1 MFSTMTTFYLHMIHI
16 SLLDFTAQNPS
27 NLPKSTDFPKFL
39 LSNPHLM
46 SSQLWS
52 AYYTKDTLFSPTAK
66 SAWVLPDL
74 KPLPTYI
81 NSVNSDGELKKNSS
95 ATPGHLTETERLQR
109 FAFTILKHVKSTN
122 QRRGKV
128 IKDSLSALQKHIM
141 HQRSKGINLEPYSE
155 TKAYFWI
162 QILHASIDS
171 LGGAKVID
179 IITLSFPSFV
189 LLFPELL
196 HRRDKGKEVWRP
208 YYTEKSWESIEAR
221 MALVLPTLK
230 PLPNVIVPPTAKERE
245 AAVRK
250 ELEVRIVGRGSGLSD
265 VEMMLHEFWV
275 VGEVREADDVGRPP
289 HTHGGLLW
297 RIFSALWYAKQE
309 KRGMGDAL
317 NEVLV
322 ADVRGKEPER
332 RFGFTE
338 KAFWAR
344 VVLKRFLEFELVKPG
359 DVGGGDPR
367 GAILMNF
374 QSFLA
379 KNKELVLK
387 DMWQGYYSA
396 ETWHSEDAAVR
407 FVPPDLKET
416 ENFM

>member
-1 MFSTMTTFYLHMIHI
+1 MTTFYLHMIHI
-16 SLLDFTAQNPS
+16 SLLDFTTQNPS

-46 SSQLWS
+46 SPQLWS

-74 KPLPTYI
+74 RPLPTYI
-81 NSVNSDGELKKNSS
+81 GPATSNSEIKKDIASQLN
-95 ATPGHLTETERLQR
+95 ETERLQR
-109 FAFTILKHVKSTN
+109 FAFAVLKHVKATN

-128 IKDSLSALQKHIM
+128 IKDSLSALQKHII
-141 HQRSKGINLEPYSE
+141 HQRSKGISLEAYSE

-171 LGGAKVID
+171 LGDKGID
-179 IITLSFPSFV
+179 ITTLSFSSFV
-189 LLFPELL
+189 LLFQELL
-196 HRRDKGKEVWRP
+196 RQPAKGREVWRT
-208 YYTEKSWESIEAR
+208 YYTEKAWESIEAR
-221 MALVLPTLK
+221 MGLVFPTLK
-230 PLPNVIVPPTAKERE
+230 PLPNVIVPPTEKERE
-245 AAVRK
+245 AAARR
-250 ELEVRIVGRGSGLSD
+250 ELEARIIGRENDLSD
-265 VEMMLHEFWV
+265 VEMMLCQFWIIS
-275 VGEVREADDVGRPP
+275 EIREAEVGRPP

-297 RIFSALWYAKQE
+297 SIFSALWYAQKGD
-309 KRGMGDAL
+309 RSMGDAL

-322 ADVRGKEPER
+322 ADLRGKELKR
-332 RFGFTE
+332 KLGFTE

-344 VVLKRFLEFELVKPG
+344 VVLKRFLEFKIVNPG
-359 DVGGGDPR
+359 DVGDGDLR

-379 KNKELVLK
+379 KNRELALE

>member
-16 SLLDFTAQNPS
+16 SLLDFTTQNPS
-27 NLPKSTDFPKFL
+27 NLPKPTDFPKFL
-39 LSNPHLM
+39 LSNPRLM

-52 AYYTKDTLFSPTAK
+52 TYYTKDTLFSPTAK

-81 NSVNSDGELKKNSS
+81 SSAISDSELKKNIS
-95 ATPGHLTETERLQR
+95 ATPSHLTETERLQR
-109 FAFTILKHVKSTN
+109 FAFTVLKHVKATN

-141 HQRSKGINLEPYSE
+141 QQRSNSISLEPYSE

-179 IITLSFPSFV
+179 ITTLSFPSFV

-196 HRRDKGKEVWRP
+196 RRYDKGKELWRS
-208 YYTEKSWESIEAR
+208 YYTEKSWESVEAR
-221 MALVLPTLK
+221 MGLVLPTLR

-250 ELEVRIVGRGSGLSD
+250 ELDVRIVGRRNGLSD
-265 VEMMLHEFWV
+265 VEMMLYEFWV
-275 VGEVREADDVGRPP
+275 VSEVREADDVGRPP

-317 NEVLV
+317 NEILV

-332 RFGFTE
+332 RLGFTE

-359 DVGGGDPR
+359 DVGGRDPR
-367 GAILMNF
+367 GAVLMNF

-379 KNKELVLK
+379 KNKELVLE

-396 ETWHSEDAAVR
+396 ETWHSEDAVVR